1 MAMMNKT
8 TMRKALRSK
17 TIWFSILLAA
27 LPIIPTYIGEF
38 DLTPINAWRGQMV
51 ELGRSCVH
59 AEHRQGGV
67 ILALWAALAAN
78 WRRMNPKRGFR
89 RLCPGH
95 HRQFAATV
103 A

>member
-38 DLTPINAWRGQMV
+38 DLTPIQQMLV
-51 ELGRSCVH
+51 VQ
-59 AEHRQGGV
+59 AIAV
-67 ILALWAALAAN
+67 I
-78 WRRMNPKRGFR
+78 
-89 RLCPGH
+89 
-95 HRQFAATV
+95 V
-103 A
+103 AILRFVTDKPISDK